1 MPAARG
7 VPVRK
12 EELFRNEVD
21 ERSAAIASEYN
32 KKKPAPEKPFVGQA
46 KSLREHVLR
55 LSLFPNIYNRSTL
68 LSQM

>member
-32 KKKPAPEKPFVGQA
+32 KKKPTPEKSFVGPA

-68 LSQM
+68 LSEM